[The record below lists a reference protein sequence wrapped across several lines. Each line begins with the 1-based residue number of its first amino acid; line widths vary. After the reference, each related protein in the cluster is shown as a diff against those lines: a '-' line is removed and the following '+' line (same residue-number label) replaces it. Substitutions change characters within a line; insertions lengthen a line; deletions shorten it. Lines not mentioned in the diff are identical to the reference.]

1 MVEAGE
7 LGAIRVVQAE
17 YPQDWLTTKIEDT
30 GQKQAVW
37 RTDPAQA
44 GAGGC
49 IGDIGTHAYNLAGFI
64 SGLEVSELCA
74 DLSTFVD
81 GRRLDDNAHI
91 LLRYDGGARGMLW
104 SSQVSPG
111 NENALKVR
119 IYGDKGGLE
128 WAQEY
133 PNHLR
138 FTPVGE
144 EPRVITRAGAGAGD
158 AASHATRIPA
168 GHPEGYLEGFA
179 NIYSDAAELITAHI
193 EGREPDPMATVLP
206 TVKDGALGLKF
217 ITAAVESSA
226 RGGVWTDARLDL

>member
-1 MVEAGE
+1 M
-7 LGAIRVVQAE
+7 
-17 YPQDWLTTKIEDT
+17 
-30 GQKQAVW
+30 
-37 RTDPAQA
+37 
-44 GAGGC
+44 
-49 IGDIGTHAYNLAGFI
+49 
-64 SGLEVSELCA
+64 SELCA

-128 WAQEY
+128 WAQEH

-144 EPRVITRAGAGAGD
+144 ESRVITRAGAGAGD
-158 AASHATRIPA
+158 AAGRATRIPA

-193 EGREPDPMATVLP
+193 EGREPDPIPA
-206 TVKDGALGLKF
+206 GY
-217 ITAAVESSA
+217 
-226 RGGVWTDARLDL
+226 